1 MKNRFDKIDK
11 NGNGLLSKREFRR
24 ATKAANNAKDDPE
37 NLTNKQINE
46 AFEYLDQNNDNKLDF
61 NEFKRVTEIIQK
73 RIAPNLILWGIR
85 LLLFSANAY

>member
-1 MKNRFDKIDK
+1 MFPLAKVKQVYKEYNPKND
-11 NGNGLLSKREFRR
+11 
-24 ATKAANNAKDDPE
+24 ANNTKDDPE
-37 NLTNKQINE
+37 NLTNKQIND

-61 NEFKRVTEIIQK
+61 NEFKRVTEIIRK